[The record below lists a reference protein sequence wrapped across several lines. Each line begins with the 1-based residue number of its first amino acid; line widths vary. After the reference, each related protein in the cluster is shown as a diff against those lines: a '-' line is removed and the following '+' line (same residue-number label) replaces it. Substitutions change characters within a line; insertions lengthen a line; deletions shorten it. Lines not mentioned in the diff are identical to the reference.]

1 MFPTEVTNSFTRESI
16 ADAMPKRDSIVLWPA
31 YFDAKRSRQEGRRV
45 SKKLAV
51 ENPTAQEIA
60 AAARA
65 LGLSPE
71 VEEGKS
77 FPATPWR
84 KEGRVRVRADY
95 YKTSAVK
102 RVAEKLRASRD
113 LGP

>member
-1 MFPTEVTNSFTRESI
+1 MFTAEVTNSFTREPITS
-16 ADAMPKRDSIVLWPA
+16 AMPKRDSIVLWPA
-31 YFDAKRSRQEGRRV
+31 YFDARRSREEGRRV

-60 AAARA
+60 AAARS
-65 LGLSPE
+65 LGLNPE
-71 VEEGKS
+71 IEEAKS

-84 KEGRVRVRADY
+84 KEGRVRVKADY

-102 RVAEKLRASRD
+102 RIAEKLKAARGSR
-113 LGP
+113 P